1 MLWRVIIFATPAGG
15 IMWLLIAINVSG
27 QSLTVWISGGLDP
40 VGMAIGLDGV
50 ILLAYII
57 AIPAKEIVVPTILM
71 AYTGHSMIIENL
83 STIGLSLEQVLVEQN
98 SWTLLTA
105 INQMLFSLLHNPCST
120 TMFTIYKETKSAKW
134 TAVSGLIPLSIGFII
149 LFILNQGVQLFK
161 LL

>member
-1 MLWRVIIFATPAGG
+1 
-15 IMWLLIAINVSG
+15 MWLLIAINVSG

-57 AIPAKEIVVPTILM
+57 AIPANIIAIPANEIVVPTILM

-134 TAVSGLIPLSIGFII
+134 TALAD
-149 LFILNQGVQLFK
+149 
-161 LL
+161 

>member
-1 MLWRVIIFATPAGG
+1 
-15 IMWLLIAINVSG
+15 MWLLIAINVSG

-57 AIPAKEIVVPTILM
+57 AIPANEIVVPTILM

-105 INQMLFSLLHNPCST
+105 INQMLFSLLRNPCST